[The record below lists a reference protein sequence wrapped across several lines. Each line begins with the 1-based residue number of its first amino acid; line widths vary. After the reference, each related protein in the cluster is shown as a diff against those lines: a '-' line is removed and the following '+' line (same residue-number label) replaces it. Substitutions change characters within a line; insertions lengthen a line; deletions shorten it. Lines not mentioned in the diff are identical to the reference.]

1 MGARALLHQSKRR
14 EQDKKENAEW
24 DNSEIIRQL
33 KILRGQ
39 YAECRAKEEKR
50 ISHREQKEQAGLS
63 LPWDRTGLFLIASQ
77 V

>member
-39 YAECRAKEEKR
+39 YAECRAKEDNAFF
-50 ISHREQKEQAGLS
+50 STDLGLIH
-63 LPWDRTGLFLIASQ
+63 LAIRG
-77 V
+77 